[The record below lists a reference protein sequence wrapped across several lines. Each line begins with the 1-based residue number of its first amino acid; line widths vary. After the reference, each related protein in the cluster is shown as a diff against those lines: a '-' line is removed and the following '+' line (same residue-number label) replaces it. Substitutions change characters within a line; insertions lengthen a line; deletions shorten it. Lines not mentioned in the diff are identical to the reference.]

1 MSAPRQARFTTDED
15 YFPRRTRY
23 YRNKIAKAE
32 AALGAGTI
40 ADESLSRAYGALWR
54 NRMHSIV
61 PAYSAGEAVS
71 DLAIEMSLA
80 GEMADKVTPSSTGGD
95 GDFILFASLACLLG
109 DAATRMSARA
119 LVERSVCRD
128 GVALTVWLADGSD
141 DEVDSMV
148 CTPQYR
154 EGIEEA
160 VQLHIDG
167 RPEDAVDRLV
177 TYIRDEWYWNHSEAA
192 WFDSHKHVESGS
204 FHGYWCFEGAAT
216 AKALGMDGAK
226 FEGLEYFP
234 MDMFLYENP
243 S

>member
-1 MSAPRQARFTTDED
+1 MPQRLPLAAGMDSNYFLQRSAEMRVSSGRLQ
-15 YFPRRTRY
+15 
-23 YRNKIAKAE
+23 
-32 AALGAGTI
+32 AALDNGEVKSTQIRRVTRTI
-40 ADESLSRAYGALWR
+40 WTKRLQSL
-54 NRMHSIV
+54 V
-61 PAYSAGEAVS
+61 PAYSAGEPVE
-71 DLAIEMSLA
+71 DLATELAAIGVASRSLEPTDT
-80 GEMADKVTPSSTGGD
+80 GDSTY
-95 GDFILFASLACLLG
+95 ILFASLACLLG
-109 DAATRMSARA
+109 TAKADARSFFERA
-119 LVERSVCRD
+119 PRETD
-128 GVALTVWLADGSD
+128 AVAMTVWLADGSD

-177 TYIRDEWYWNHSEAA
+177 TYVRDEWYWNHSEAA

>member
-1 MSAPRQARFTTDED
+1 MITPRQSAGSGTEHG
-15 YFPRRTRY
+15 YFAGRADVL
-23 YRNKIAKAE
+23 RNRVAKLE
-32 AALGAGTI
+32 AAVAQDAVRPEQRDDVI
-40 ADESLSRAYGALWR
+40 RRAWRSRLKAL
-54 NRMHSIV
+54 V
-61 PAYSAGEAVS
+61 PAFSAGEPVDVLAAELAVLGEGS
-71 DLAIEMSLA
+71 RSLVPT
-80 GEMADKVTPSSTGGD
+80 DKGDSTY
-95 GDFILFASLACLLG
+95 ILFASLACLLG
-109 DAATRMSARA
+109 TAKADARSFFERA
-119 LVERSVCRD
+119 PRETD
-128 GVALTVWLADGSD
+128 AVAMTVWLADGSD

-177 TYIRDEWYWNHSEAA
+177 TYVRDEWYWNHSEAA

-216 AKALGMDGAK
+216 AKALGMGGAK